1 MTAPPTPSMSERD
14 TARPPRTSMP
24 RAGLFAALRVSL
36 AAGVELAL
44 FYALP
49 LDDPDVSPL
58 GFIALTATALAAILT
73 VQSLAILRSPLP
85 ALRAIEALA
94 ASIPL
99 LLLIFASAYVML
111 ATGDSAN
118 FTQALSRSDAIYFS
132 TTVLST
138 VGFGDISAVSETAR
152 LMVTAQMIIDLLVLG
167 AGVKVLTGAAKL
179 GREERTSNTRAA
191 DGGSW

>member
-1 MTAPPTPSMSERD
+1 MPP
-14 TARPPRTSMP
+14 A
-24 RAGLFAALRVSL
+24 ALFAALRVLL

-58 GFIALTATALAAILT
+58 GFIALAATALAAILT

-85 ALRAIEALA
+85 GIRAIEALA

-111 ATGDSAN
+111 ATGHSAN
-118 FTQALSRSDAIYFS
+118 FTQPLSRSDAIYFS
-132 TTVLST
+132 TTVFST

-152 LMVTAQMIIDLLVLG
+152 LMVTAEMIINLLVLSV
-167 AGVKVLTGAAKL
+167 VKGPHRRRQA
-179 GREERTSNTRAA
+179 RTRATHRVHVDRGA
-191 DGGSW
+191 R